1 MSKHSAAQPN
11 NPADAADRP
20 ADAAES
26 PRVYPCNHELKK
38 IAKNNFAYCKCEFL
52 AWYGRGSGDTAWKE
66 APEWKR
72 EWFPD
77 LDRPRS
83 SSCGPLGTDGGN
95 MTFGGFCE
103 PAGVTPIGGRPTPT
117 AKTQNEEKDEE
128 NDYHKGFPPLWP
140 GKATGRGWWTCPHG
154 HTITT
159 SFGRGVTGKCPLC
172 HKQR

>member
-52 AWYGRGSGDTAWKE
+52 AWYGPGSGDTAWKE

-95 MTFGGFCE
+95 MTFGGFCA
-103 PAGVTPIGGRPTPT
+103 PAGTPPGSPPDIGVVVSVTPIGGRPTPT
-117 AKTQNEEKDEE
+117 VNSID
-128 NDYHKGFPPLWP
+128 
-140 GKATGRGWWTCPHG
+140 RGLAD
-154 HTITT
+154 
-159 SFGRGVTGKCPLC
+159 RG
-172 HKQR
+172 